1 MFKRLFWLTVG
12 ASFGVGT
19 TVWVGRTVK
28 QTMNRLTPQR
38 ISSDLVVTARSKAAD
53 LKAAVAE
60 GREAMHQ
67 QEAALRAQIETRQA
81 AAAQRRR
88 ATTVN

>member
-1 MFKRLFWLTVG
+1 VFKRLFWLTIG

-38 ISSDLVVTARSKAAD
+38 LSSDLVVTVRSKARD
-53 LKAAVAE
+53 VKAALAE
-60 GREAMHQ
+60 GRDAMHQ
-67 QEAALRAQIETRQA
+67 QEAALRAQIETRQTA
-81 AAAQRRR
+81 AAGRRR
-88 ATTVN
+88 ATTLT